1 MDWGEGLGRRLAEA
15 VELLRSIDGIS
26 GLILGGKEEPDGV
39 WPLSDVDIVIVY
51 ADDVRAAATAE
62 LERRCGAIADFWGWA
77 GVSGSFDLG
86 ALAFTESEAAAVV
99 EAGSAGLA
107 ARVTDP
113 RWFFAMD
120 AAYGGRVEL
129 GRRGVVVE
137 LSEMLTSA
145 RFAADVVAARLG
157 SWREMATEALTDHD
171 TLTAAEAMIDLC
183 TEHWGTRSGAV
194 SRRWTAFESL
204 AGRHGRPHVAEI
216 ILASRGARVDDAA
229 ARLADAPWWLRRR
242 IDAALAARL
251 AVGEDVTP
259 AQTARDQLVGFAHL
273 WRRRGLPPQPW
284 TEPVDVDA
292 SAVAGELTTLLRA
305 Y

>member
-1 MDWGEGLGRRLAEA
+1 VDWGEGLGRRLAEA

-62 LERRCGAIADFWGWA
+62 LERRRGAIADFWGWA

-157 SWREMATEALTDHD
+157 RWREMATEALTDHD

-259 AQTARDQLVGFAHL
+259 AQNARDQLVGFAHL